1 MRQELPRKAL
11 HLATNS
17 VIPVVYYFLDI
28 PQMIMSELLGLA
40 AIMFIIVDLGRTRNI
55 WIAKVFQKFF
65 NRMMRSHELDGKLT
79 GASYLL
85 IGSFITV
92 MLFPKGI
99 AVLAL
104 LFATFG
110 DTFAALIGKKFGR
123 INIGSKTLEGFLA
136 GFGVCLLISYLV
148 PDVPNII
155 KYSGAFAAMFIELM
169 PIRIDDNLRI
179 PLFSG
184 LVMDIV
190 KFFM

>member
-1 MRQELPRKAL
+1 MRQELTRKVL
-11 HLATNS
+11 HLVTNS
-17 VIPVVYYFLDI
+17 IIPIAYYFLDI
-28 PQMIMSELLGLA
+28 PQMIMSELLGLS

-110 DTFAALIGKKFGR
+110 DTFAALIGKRFGR
-123 INIGSKTLEGFLA
+123 IKIGEKTLEGFIA
-136 GFGVCLLISYLV
+136 GFVVCMLIAQIV
-148 PDVPNII
+148 PDVPNVI

-169 PIRIDDNLRI
+169 PVRIDDNLRI

>member
-17 VIPVVYYFLDI
+17 VIPIVYYFFDI
-28 PQMIMSELLGLA
+28 PQMIMSELLGLG
-40 AIMFIIVDLGRTRNI
+40 AIMFIIIDLGRTRNI

-92 MLFPKGI
+92 MLFPRGI

-123 INIGSKTLEGFLA
+123 IKIGAKTLEGFIA
-136 GFGVCLLISYLV
+136 GFVVCLIISQLV

-155 KYSGAFAAMFIELM
+155 KYSGAFSAMFIELM

>member
-1 MRQELPRKAL
+1 MRQELPRKSL
-11 HLATNS
+11 HLITNS
-17 VIPVVYYFLDI
+17 IIPIVYYFLDI
-28 PQMIMSELLGLA
+28 PQMLMSELLGLA
-40 AIMFIIVDLGRTRNI
+40 AIMFIIIDLGRTRNI

-92 MLFPKGI
+92 MLFPRGI

-123 INIGSKTLEGFLA
+123 IKIGSKTLEGFLA
-136 GFGVCLLISYLV
+136 GFAVCLLISFLV

-155 KYSGAFAAMFIELM
+155 KYFGAFSAMFIELM

>member
-1 MRQELPRKAL
+1 MRQELTRKVL
-11 HLATNS
+11 HLVTNS
-17 VIPVVYYFLDI
+17 IIPIAYYFLDI
-28 PQMIMSELLGLA
+28 PQMIMSELLGLS

-65 NRMMRSHELDGKLT
+65 NRMMRSHELDGKLP

-99 AVLAL
+99 ALLAL

-110 DTFAALIGKKFGR
+110 DTFAALIGKRFGR
-123 INIGSKTLEGFLA
+123 IKIGEKTLEGFIA
-136 GFGVCLLISYLV
+136 GFVVCMLIAQIV
-148 PDVPNII
+148 PDVPNVI

-169 PIRIDDNLRI
+169 PVRIDDNLRI